1 MRSLLDSHAFLG
13 WLEGSDNISEAA
25 RSVLRI
31 RESEIF
37 VSLACVRESTLKT
50 VLEKWA
56 LPSAISHYIMQDPEA
71 SERNYNDCRHFS
83 SSDLTS
89 PLFFRTL
96 AQCITEHGHLT

>member
-56 LPSAISHYIMQDPEA
+56 SRGPFHREEDP
-71 SERNYNDCRHFS
+71 RHF
-83 SSDLTS
+83 
-89 PLFFRTL
+89 RR
-96 AQCITEHGHLT
+96 